1 LGSGLKLK
9 PHRGNKT
16 KVVGIT
22 WIYCPGHAG
31 VRRNEET
38 DRLAVS
44 APVGGQLLH
53 DKRDVIGALWD
64 KA

>member
-1 LGSGLKLK
+1 MFRAEWLESL
-9 PHRGNKT
+9 NKT

-22 WIYCPGHAG
+22 RIYCPGHAG
-31 VRRNEET
+31 VRGNEEA

-53 DKRDVIGALWD
+53 DRVDVIRAL
-64 KA
+64 